1 MSEYNREK
9 KENRNENNNNNNNS
23 NKTEPKD
30 IIQCQRAIPP

>member
-30 IIQCQRAIPP
+30 IIQCQRVIPL

>member
-9 KENRNENNNNNNNS
+9 KENRNKNNNNNNS

-30 IIQCQRAIPP
+30 IIRCQRAIPP

>member
-9 KENRNENNNNNNNS
+9 KENRNKNNNNNNS

-30 IIQCQRAIPP
+30 IIQCQRVIPL

>member
-9 KENRNENNNNNNNS
+9 KENRNKNNNNNNS